1 MRYLMTAVAVLTC
14 PCHLPLLAVV
24 LAGTAL
30 GGFLTEHMGIA
41 LAVLAVL
48 FIASAW
54 SAVRLFSRDPKTPR
68 SVR

>member
-1 MRYLMTAVAVLTC
+1 MAAVAVLTC
-14 PCHLPLLAVV
+14 PCHLPVLAVL

-30 GGFLTEHMGIA
+30 GGLLAEHIGIA
-41 LAVLAVL
+41 LAVLTVL

-68 SVR
+68 SAR